1 MTDSVATPN
10 MQAAEQGSDE
20 DQNRHR
26 VSPRTRWRWPVAGV
40 TVVALILAGWA
51 AIGYFHKHRV
61 PPSGGLYF
69 FRRVELAVPQWRQ
82 SDEKWRNDQLGW
94 SNGTLGAEG
103 CAVASAAMVLKFYGI
118 ETDPQQLNWYL
129 AATGGYTNEG
139 WIYWERAADLAPD
152 RVRHE
157 YEDLPS
163 FYLIDSNL
171 LRGNPVIVRLRLSN
185 GITHFVVIAGKD
197 GFDYLTRD
205 PGAGA
210 SKGVYPLREI
220 GSDIEALRF
229 YEKL

>member
-1 MTDSVATPN
+1 MTDSVAAPI
-10 MQAAEQGSDE
+10 MQAAEQDSDKNK
-20 DQNRHR
+20 NRR
-26 VSPRTRWRWPVAGV
+26 QVSRGARWRWLAFVL
-40 TVVALILAGWA
+40 ALVLAGWA
-51 AIGYFHKHRV
+51 ATGYFRKHRV

-69 FRRVELAVPQWRQ
+69 FKRVELAVPQWRQ

-103 CAVASAAMVLKFYGI
+103 CAVASTAMVLNFYGI
-118 ETDPQQLNWYL
+118 DTDPQQLNWYL
-129 AATGGYTNEG
+129 TATGGYTNEG
-139 WIYWERAADLAPD
+139 WIYWERAADLAPG
-152 RVRHE
+152 RVRHV

-163 FYLIDSNL
+163 LFLIDWNL
-171 LRGNPVIVRLRLSN
+171 LHGNPVIVRLRLSS

-210 SKGVYPLREI
+210 VKGIYPLREI

-229 YEKL
+229 YRKL